1 MKKIVLLT
9 IAVSTLCLSTVHA
22 TIVNTEG
29 DDLLETLFVIN
40 NSDLD
45 AALADYKSSFVKDE
59 DGVILGAKVESLRP
73 YLEDAQILAL
83 FTSDILASYATAGI
97 ESGGPLVIYERMR
110 PKPRGCKMNRHWVC
124 QLRGTPVN

>member
-9 IAVSTLCLSTVHA
+9 IAVFTLCLSTVHA

-45 AALADYKSSFVKDE
+45 AALADYKSSFVKDV
-59 DGVILGAKVESLRP
+59 DGIILGAKVESLRP

-83 FTSDILASYATAGI
+83 FTSDVLASYAIAGI
-97 ESGGPLVIYERMR
+97 DSGPLVIYERMR
-110 PKPRGCKMNRHWVC
+110 PKARGCKTNRRWVC